1 MSKNNKEMND
11 VSSSNINITEIKKQA
26 YNIIKSTEYEEFCQ
40 KYMGQNFSS
49 LKAEELKKI
58 YQSGIGL
65 LNQHYITN
73 DTVKS
78 DIIIHLQYIINNVS
92 YEIWN
97 KQANS
102 IATQN
107 NSLNK
112 DLGKAIQKVD
122 KLEKDAGINKK
133 EIKRMK
139 DDMKSVT
146 TTIISI
152 ILAISIIPT
161 AITGIEKIDA
171 NYILPFL
178 SSIILF
184 GMIMIV
190 FTYSIYQDRV
200 KKSTWAILIIG
211 LILSIAFWI
220 ISFALDIKNVSESD
234 DNLNNTQQII
244 NETINLN
251 NG

>member
-1 MSKNNKEMND
+1 MSKNNKKMDD

-26 YNIIKSTEYEEFCQ
+26 YNIIKSTEYEEFCE

-49 LKAEELKKI
+49 LKEEELKKI

-102 IATQN
+102 ITTEN
-107 NSLNK
+107 KSLNK

-122 KLEKDAGINKK
+122 ELEKDAEINKE
-133 EIKRMK
+133 EIKKMK
-139 DDMKSVT
+139 DDMKSVIT
-146 TTIISI
+146 AIISI

-178 SSIILF
+178 SSIVLF
-184 GMIMIV
+184 GMIMVV
-190 FTYSIYQDRV
+190 FTYSIYQDKI
-200 KKSTWAILIIG
+200 KKSTGAILIIG
-211 LILSIAFWI
+211 LILSIVFWI
-220 ISFALDIKNVSESD
+220 ISFALDIKNVSEND
-234 DNLNNTQQII
+234 DLNNTQQII